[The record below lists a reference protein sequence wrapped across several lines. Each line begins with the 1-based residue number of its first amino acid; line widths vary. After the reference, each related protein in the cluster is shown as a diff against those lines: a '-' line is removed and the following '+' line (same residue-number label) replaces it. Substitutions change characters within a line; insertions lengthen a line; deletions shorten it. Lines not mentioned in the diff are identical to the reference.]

1 MIDLEYLPRLES
13 LSPVKDLEAY
23 HMTILEPDKN
33 QMELQTPTNSIHEK
47 EWQERGNGKDGDY
60 SKQQRG
66 FRYICQVSTY
76 GATNGLLQLTLFE
89 NLNFLFNYKSA
100 YDTRKSRRVELFT
113 KHGCNVKLFVK
124 K

>member
-60 SKQQRG
+60 SRQQRG
-66 FRYICQVSTY
+66 FRYICQC
-76 GATNGLLQLTLFE
+76 L
-89 NLNFLFNYKSA
+89 
-100 YDTRKSRRVELFT
+100 
-113 KHGCNVKLFVK
+113 
-124 K
+124 